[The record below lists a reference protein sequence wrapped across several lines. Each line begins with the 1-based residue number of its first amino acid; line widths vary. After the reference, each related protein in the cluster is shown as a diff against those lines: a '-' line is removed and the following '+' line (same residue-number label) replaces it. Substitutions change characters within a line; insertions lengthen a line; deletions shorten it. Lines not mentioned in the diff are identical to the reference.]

1 MKHLQAL
8 ITFQGL
14 DKYNQI
20 KTFKATI
27 AKDGFSINTQN
38 DSEYDELLPL
48 LLEFY
53 LTFSSNLP
61 DEL

>member
-20 KTFKATI
+20 KTCKAMI
-27 AKDGFSINTQN
+27 AKDSFSINNQN
-38 DSEYDELLPL
+38 DSEYNELLPL
-48 LLEFY
+48 LFELY